1 MELRIFL
8 LADFANI
15 DAGSKLNIIGAFNMI
30 WADKFPAVSPPM
42 SLVARIAAELG
53 EFGKERPYT
62 IILYDEDANELGKIE
77 GKFSFPQPKEKQRF
91 SEANLVFSFVGLQ
104 LPRPG
109 RYEFRLLV
117 NDTSLGVIP
126 LDVVA
131 KSDLP

>member
-15 DAGSKLNIIGAFNMI
+15 DASNKLNIIGAFNMI
-30 WADKFPAVSPPM
+30 GADKFPAVSPPI

-53 EFGKERPYT
+53 EFGKDRDYN

-77 GKFSFPQPKEKQRF
+77 GKFGFPQLKDKQRV

-104 LPRPG
+104 LPKPG

-117 NDTSLGVIP
+117 NDALLGVVP